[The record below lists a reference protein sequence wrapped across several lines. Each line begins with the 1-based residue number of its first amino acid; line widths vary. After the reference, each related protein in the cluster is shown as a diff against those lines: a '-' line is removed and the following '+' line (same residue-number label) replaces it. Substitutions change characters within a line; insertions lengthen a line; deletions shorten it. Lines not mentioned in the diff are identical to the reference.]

1 MGSCAGS
8 RCCRGRLPL
17 GQLAGLG
24 SPLSLLRPLRIGSP
38 SAGDM
43 DETNPT
49 TIAAIATPP
58 GYGGIGVIRVSG
70 RDALAVVLPLLRSPR
85 GDNRPVDEPTAFQP
99 LRSVLRTIFD
109 PESNVLID
117 EAVVTWYRGPHSFTG
132 EDVVELSCH
141 GSPVVLSEVLR
152 LLVEAGARLA
162 EPGEFS
168 RRAFFN
174 RRLDLAQVE
183 AINDLIH
190 AQTSYQARLAARQ
203 VRGELSRQL
212 QPFRQEL
219 IEQIV
224 QLESTV
230 EFVEDDLDPVNLARV
245 LDNLERLIGSI
256 ERMAGSYR
264 IGRIVRTGVR
274 LALVGLPNVGKSSVF
289 NALLGSDRAIVTNI
303 PGTTRDTLSESISLN
318 GILLNLIDT
327 AGIRETDDPIERI
340 GVERTRSALV
350 DADLVLAVI
359 EAGSLLPPD
368 EVELLTGGPVSIFVI
383 NKTDLGPVLKRG
395 VIDELAGGRPVVEI
409 SAATGAGLADLSASL
424 FSLVVDDVRF
434 TDESSI
440 VTNERHH
447 RALLEALLHL
457 RAAATDLR
465 AGFTEEVALD
475 NLHLALR
482 SLGLISGETLIGDI
496 INQIFA
502 TFCIGK

>member
-1 MGSCAGS
+1 
-8 RCCRGRLPL
+8 
-17 GQLAGLG
+17 
-24 SPLSLLRPLRIGSP
+24 
-38 SAGDM
+38 M

-70 RDALAVVLPLLRSPR
+70 RDALSLVLPLLRSPR
-85 GDNRPVDEPTAFQP
+85 GDSRPIDDRTAFQP
-99 LRSVLRTIFD
+99 MRSALWTLFD
-109 PESNVLID
+109 PQSNVLID
-117 EAVVTWYRGPHSFTG
+117 EAVVTWYKSPHSFTG
-132 EDVVELSCH
+132 EEVVEISCH
-141 GSPVVLSEVLR
+141 GSPVVLGEVLR
-152 LLVEAGARLA
+152 VLVAAGARLA

-174 RRLDLAQVE
+174 RRLDLVQAE

-212 QPFRQEL
+212 QPFRQGL
-219 IEQIV
+219 IELIV

-245 LDNLERLIGSI
+245 LDNLSRLIAAI

-289 NALLGSDRAIVTNI
+289 NALLGRDRAIVTSI

-318 GILLNLIDT
+318 GLPINLIDT

-350 DADLVLAVI
+350 DADLILAVI
-359 EAGSLLPPD
+359 ESGSLLPA
-368 EVELLTGGPVSIFVI
+368 EELELLKGEPVAIFVI
-383 NKTDLGPVLKRG
+383 NKTDLGPVLNRRMIEE
-395 VIDELAGGRPVVEI
+395 VAAGRPVVEI
-409 SAATGAGLADLSASL
+409 SAVTGEGLAELRESL
-424 FSLVVDDVRF
+424 FRLLVEDIRF
-434 TDESSI
+434 TDESMI
-440 VTNERHH
+440 VTNERQHQ
-447 RALLEALLHL
+447 ALLDALVHL
-457 RAAATDLR
+457 RAAASDLE